1 MSAPTLPV
9 FGPIIFPVPPM
20 ANVAPF
26 TYRDGWTFLEM
37 IEELRAYIYD
47 VLVPGVDENFAAII
61 LAFQNALEQI
71 TEDNNETIAEF
82 GVLFQNFQ
90 DEVQLQI
97 DSLNNLSG
105 QVRLASA
112 YGATGDGV
120 TNDAPFIQAAIN
132 ACPDGGT
139 VIVEP
144 GTYVIATGP
153 LLISGKSIT
162 LDLTDAI
169 IQQKNDEEAV
179 SFQGTLE
186 TALTASG
193 ITVVTTS
200 GDETPRPAVQV
211 TLSAPVTWKRGDV
224 VKLVADD
231 VLPGSRTDGQLPPPA
246 DRNRVGQFLTVQA
259 MNGPGTV
266 ATLMGTLRD
275 PFTVNPRIARLL
287 PITGHLVGGDFQVHP
302 DFVAANF
309 NSGVIQM
316 LNLQNPSIRGTK
328 ISRAGS
334 QGIGMGNCYGYNID
348 GVTVNYSR
356 NTPGTALGYG
366 INDGVSEFGKV
377 SNCHFIQTR
386 HAWTTGAVAIPPAD
400 TMNRYGRT
408 YGTIISACT
417 SQGSQHAAF
426 DTHIDADNVT
436 YTGCF
441 ATDTIFAYNLR
452 GRNHNVF
459 GCSARNVDFGVNMSD
474 EALGFSYGHT
484 VDGLSIHGH
493 TNVGIRIQ
501 SRQAGHPQ
509 EGAREQ
515 RQVYVRN
522 VNLENGTAM
531 AMQIFNST
539 VVASNIQAQFVG
551 IMPDAGFQLVNSY
564 LLGNNIDVDFA
575 DTLSGNIMNGIFA
588 LRGDPAISR
597 LALNG
602 CRVTAGSIFTS
613 RVNHIIDTQIT
624 VAHLIQVE
632 GVKIPVMPGIKIC
645 NDLTIAG
652 TIDWAITSGAEN
664 SQYASLVDAQL
675 TSTDELEVIR
685 QTRTGRFTL
694 RTNQVANV
702 QIAPLPN
709 GNTTGQE
716 MTIINRGVGNVTILH
731 GTAANTNFLSGSAKV
746 LAPNDSVR
754 LIYISD
760 WYEAV

>member
-1 MSAPTLPV
+1 MSVPTIPV
-9 FGPIIFPVPPM
+9 FGPINFPVPPM
-20 ANVAPF
+20 SNITPF

-37 IEELRAYIYD
+37 IEELTNYIYST
-47 VLVPGVDENFAAII
+47 LVPGIDENFAAIV
-61 LAFQNALEQI
+61 LAFANALEQI
-71 TEDNNETIAEF
+71 TEENNQTIAEF
-82 GVLFQNFQ
+82 NAMFLAFQ

-120 TNDAPFIQAAIN
+120 TNDAPFIQAAID
-132 ACPDGGT
+132 ATPDGGT
-139 VIVEP
+139 TIVEP
-144 GTYVIATGP
+144 GTYVINSGP

-186 TALTASG
+186 TALTASN

-200 GDETPRPAVQV
+200 GDETARPAVQV
-211 TLSAPVTWKRGDV
+211 TLSAPVTWQRGDV

-246 DRNRVGQFLTVQA
+246 NQNRVGQFLTVQA

-275 PFTVNPRIARLL
+275 PFTINPRIARLL
-287 PITGHLVGGDFQVHP
+287 PITGHLIGGDFQVHP
-302 DFVAANF
+302 DFVNANF

-316 LNLQNPSIRGTK
+316 LSLQNPSIKGTK
-328 ISRAGS
+328 ISRSGS
-334 QGIGMGNCYGYNID
+334 QGIGMGNCYGYTID
-348 GVTVNYSR
+348 SVTINYAR

-377 SNCHFIQTR
+377 TNCHFIQTR
-386 HAWTTGAVAIPPAD
+386 HAWTTGANAIAPGELLS
-400 TMNRYGRT
+400 RYGRT
-408 YGTIISACT
+408 YGTIISACS
-417 SQGSQHAAF
+417 SQGGQHAGF

-436 YTGCF
+436 FTGCF
-441 ATDTIFAYNLR
+441 VADNIFAYNLR

-459 GCSARNVDFGVNMSD
+459 GCSAQNVDFGVNMSD
-474 EALGFSYGHT
+474 EALGHSYGHT

-493 TNVGIRIQ
+493 SNVAVRIQ

-509 EGAREQ
+509 EGVREQ
-515 RQVYVRN
+515 RPVYVRN
-522 VNLENGTAM
+522 VNLVRGTAL
-531 AMQIFNST
+531 AMQVFNST

-551 IMPDAGFQLVNSY
+551 VMPDSGFQLVNSY
-564 LLGNNIDVDFA
+564 LLANNIACDFA
-575 DTLSGNIMNGIFA
+575 DTVAGNIMNGIFA
-588 LRGDPAISR
+588 LRGEPEISR
-597 LALNG
+597 LALSG
-602 CRVTAGSIFTS
+602 LLVTAGSIFTS
-613 RVNHIIDTQIT
+613 RVNHIIDTQIAT
-624 VAHLIQVE
+624 GHLIQVDD
-632 GVKIPVMPGIKIC
+632 VRIPVMPGLKIC
-645 NDLTIAG
+645 NDDTIAG
-652 TIDWAITSGAEN
+652 TIDWSITSGAEN
-664 SQYASLVDAQL
+664 SQYASLVDADL
-675 TSTDELEVIR
+675 TSTDKLEVIR
-685 QTRTGRFTL
+685 QTRSGRFTL

-702 QIAPLPN
+702 QLAPLPN

-716 MTIINRGVGNVTILH
+716 MTIINRGTGTVTILH
-731 GTAANTNFLSGSAKV
+731 GSAANTNFLAGSAKV
-746 LAPNDSVR
+746 LAVNESVR